1 MGDSEKR
8 RKKIAIIGVSS
19 LILVAMV
26 VAVAVGVKY
35 SEDDESN
42 EHAKAAQIKSSMKAI
57 KAICQPTDFQKTCI
71 QSLSS
76 VAGNTS
82 DPTELVKASF
92 KVAMKHIQDA
102 AKKSVTLKELAKDK
116 GGRDA
121 LRICQTLMDYAYEDL
136 KHAFKD
142 SNDFDITKLDEF
154 VGDLKVWLSGSLTYQ
169 ETCLDGFENTTGT
182 AGEAMR
188 KALKTSGELTRN
200 ALAIVDEIHNAIS
213 SLNISNFKRRL
224 LSKGAEHP
232 EVSKDGFP
240 TWVTPTKRRLLKAT
254 QPAEFKPNIVVAK
267 DGSGK
272 YKTINEALKK
282 VPQKNTGHFV
292 IYVKEGVY
300 DETVIIKNTNVM
312 LIGDGA
318 QKTKI
323 TGKKSHGS
331 GYRTVETATVAAIGD
346 GFIAKNIG
354 FENTAGPDNH
364 QAVALRVQS
373 DKSVIYNCQI
383 DGYQDTLYVH
393 THRQFY
399 RDCTI
404 SGTIDFIFGNAIAIF
419 QNCNIVVRKPN
430 FNQQNHV
437 TAHGRKDRHET
448 SAIVLQ
454 GCKITADPLYL
465 PVRHQIKT
473 FLGRPWKNFS
483 RTIIMQTHMDDF
495 IQPEGWAPWDGTQN
509 LDTCFY
515 AEYQNKGPGADMS
528 KRVKWRGIKKINN
541 EQAQSFTPKPFFW
554 DIDWVSAVGVPIDPG
569 MMRR

>member
-1 MGDSEKR
+1 MGDSGNR

-26 VAVAVGVKY
+26 VAVAVGVKHA
-35 SEDDESN
+35 EDEESN
-42 EHAKAAQIKSSMKAI
+42 NHAKAGQIKSSLKAI
-57 KAICQPTDFQKTCI
+57 KAICQPTDFKETCI
-71 QSLSS
+71 ESLQS

-82 DPTELVKASF
+82 NPSELVQASF
-92 KVAMKHIQDA
+92 QVAIKHIQNA

-121 LRICQTLMDYAYEDL
+121 LRICQNLMDYAIEDL

-142 SNDFDITKLDEF
+142 SNDFDITRLDEF
-154 VGDLKVWLSGSLTYQ
+154 VGNLKVWLSGSLTYQ

-188 KALKTSGELTRN
+188 KALKSSGEITRN
-200 ALAIVDEIHNAIS
+200 ALAIVDEINNVIS
-213 SLNISNFKRRL
+213 SLNSPKRRL
-224 LSKGAEHP
+224 LSKGAEYP

-240 TWVTPTKRRLLKAT
+240 TWITPTKRRLLKA
-254 QPAEFKPNIVVAK
+254 EVKPNIVVAK

-272 YKTINEALKK
+272 YKTINEALKM
-282 VPQKNTGHFV
+282 VPAKNPGHFV
-292 IYVKEGVY
+292 IYVKAGVY
-300 DETVIIKNTNVM
+300 AETVTIKSTNVM

-331 GYRTVETATVAAIGD
+331 GYKTVETATVAAVGH

-373 DKSVIYNCQI
+373 DKSIIYNCQI
-383 DGYQDTLYVH
+383 DGYQDSLYVH

-404 SGTIDFIFGNAIAIF
+404 SGTIDFIFGNALAIF

-430 FNQQNHV
+430 ANQQNHV

-448 SAIVLQ
+448 SAIILQ
-454 GCKITADPLYL
+454 GCKITADPLYF

-495 IQPEGWAPWDGTQN
+495 IQPEGWAPWNGKEN

-541 EQAQSFTPKPFFW
+541 QQAQSFTSKPFFW

-569 MMRR
+569 MMRT